1 MTTEKAATT
10 AITVEAVVEQQGQN
24 PLVRIDAATARHIR
38 GEWRRAMPVLVR
50 VNGESTTAWH
60 TNMMPAGDGSYLLY
74 LHHEMRK
81 AASVSVGDVVII
93 DVIFDAAYRNGPLHA
108 LPSWFEG
115 PLATSPTASVNW
127 QRLSPSRQ
135 KEVLRYFAGLKSD
148 EAKDRNL
155 ERVMRVLEGANE
167 RFMGRDWR
175 DGA

>member
-1 MTTEKAATT
+1 VTTEKAATT

-24 PLVRIDAATARHIR
+24 PLVRIDAV
-38 GEWRRAMPVLVR
+38 MVR